1 MPYADDTDDSI
12 QLEPDDSKITEGS
25 NLNCLLSVKYW
36 MAEKKILFVLTKLF
50 GNHGDYTD
58 HIAQEIYC

>member
-1 MPYADDTDDSI
+1 MQMTHSSL

-25 NLNCLLSVKYW
+25 KLNCLLSVKCC
-36 MAEKKILFVLTKLF
+36 KKTLLVLTKLF

-58 HIAQEIYC
+58 HITQEIYC